1 MFRFVSD
8 LQTKKYHFF
17 QIILLID
24 KSKKFLSQPQQMQ
37 FENAYSF
44 LMGKLENELPSYL
57 HYHNADH
64 TKDVLNAVERIAA
77 AEDVSGEDLKIVK
90 TAALFH
96 DSGFLETYS
105 DHEEISCEMAKK
117 WLPQFGYNRDE
128 IETIC
133 HLILA
138 TKIPQ
143 VPESKLAQILCDAD
157 LYYLGTNKYFVN
169 ADKLYKELHEAGFVK
184 NRDEWRNEE
193 IKFVESHHY
202 FTQTAQK
209 KLNGTLKETLS
220 YLHHRSMKQKTG
232 KKNYEIYDQ
241 VNDGIFIVLGVIL
254 AAFSLKGFLI
264 PNGLFDGGITGISL
278 LIHELYFLDISYVIV
293 LANLPF
299 IIICIYA
306 INFNYALKT
315 FICILLLGICLHF
328 FPHFSMTSD
337 KFLVSVF
344 GGFFLGAGIGL
355 TMRAGC
361 AIDGIEILALYTWK
375 KTSFTIT
382 EIILAINILIF
393 SIAAFRFGI
402 EVALYSMLT
411 YFAATK
417 TVDYVVEG
425 LEAYVG
431 VTIISGKSEI
441 IKDRLVNEM
450 GRGITIYKGERGF
463 LPGKFEL
470 HSDCDIIFTVIT
482 RLEIRKLKN
491 LVSEIDPRSFVFAST
506 IKEASGGIIKRRHI
520 H

>member
-1 MFRFVSD
+1 
-8 LQTKKYHFF
+8 
-17 QIILLID
+17 
-24 KSKKFLSQPQQMQ
+24 MQ
-37 FENAYSF
+37 FEKAYSF
-44 LMGKLENELPSYL
+44 LIEKLEKELPSYL
-57 HYHNADH
+57 HYHNAAH
-64 TKDVLNAVERIAA
+64 TKDVLAA
-77 AEDVSGEDLKIVK
+77 ANRLALSENVSGNDLTILK

-96 DSGFLETYS
+96 DSGFLETYT
-105 DHEEISCEMAKK
+105 DHEEISCDMAKK
-117 WLPQFGYNRDE
+117 WLPQFGYNQEE
-128 IETIC
+128 IEKIC
-133 HLILA
+133 ELILS

-143 VPESKLAQILCDAD
+143 NPKNKLAEIICDAD
-157 LYYLGTNKYFVN
+157 LYYLGTDKYFVN
-169 ADKLYKELHEAGFVK
+169 ADKLYKELHEAGFIK
-184 NRDEWRNEE
+184 NRQEWREE
-193 IKFVESHHY
+193 ELKFVESHHY
-202 FTQTAQK
+202 FSSTAQK
-209 KLNGTLKETLS
+209 KLKGKLNETLS
-220 YLHHRSMKQKTG
+220 KLKTVPATQKKTG
-232 KKNYEIYDQ
+232 KFFEISAWIGDAMFL
-241 VNDGIFIVLGVIL
+241 VVGVIL

-264 PNGLFDGGITGISL
+264 PNGFFDGGITGISL
-278 LIHELYFLDISYVIV
+278 LIHEIYHFDISYVIM

-306 INFNYALKT
+306 VNFNYALKT
-315 FICILLLGICLHF
+315 FVCILLLGFCLYY
-328 FPHFSMTSD
+328 FPHYSITSD
-337 KFLVSVF
+337 KLLVSIF

-402 EVALYSMLT
+402 EVALYYMLT
-411 YFAATK
+411 YFTSTK

-450 GRGITIYKGERGF
+450 GRGITIYKGERGY
-463 LPGKFEL
+463 LPGKFDL
-470 HSDCDIIFTVIT
+470 HADCDIIFTVIT

>member
-1 MFRFVSD
+1 MD
-8 LQTKKYHFF
+8 
-17 QIILLID
+17 
-24 KSKKFLSQPQQMQ
+24 
-37 FENAYSF
+37 FESAYSF
-44 LMGKLENELPSYL
+44 LIGKLEKELPSYL
-57 HYHNADH
+57 HYHNAEH
-64 TKDVLNAVERIAA
+64 TKDVLGA
-77 AEDVSGEDLKIVK
+77 AERLAVSENISGNDLVIIK

-96 DSGFLETYS
+96 DSGFLETYT
-105 DHEEISCEMAKK
+105 DHEEISCDMARK
-117 WLPQFGYNRDE
+117 WLPQFGYNKEE
-128 IETIC
+128 IEKIC
-133 HLILA
+133 VLILC

-143 VPESKLAQILCDAD
+143 VPENKLAEVLCDAD
-157 LYYLGTNKYFVN
+157 LYYLGTDNYFLN

-184 NRDEWRNEE
+184 SREEWQMEE
-193 IKFVESHHY
+193 IKFVEAHHY
-202 FTQTAQK
+202 FTNSARK
-209 KLNGTLKETLS
+209 KLDLKLSQTLAKLKARAITQNKPE
-220 YLHHRSMKQKTG
+220 
-232 KKNYEIYDQ
+232 KKIFEIYDWIS
-241 VNDGIFIVLGVIL
+241 DAMFLIVGVVL

-264 PNGLFDGGITGISL
+264 PNGFFDGGITGISL
-278 LIHELYFLDISYVIV
+278 LIHEIYHFDISYVII

-306 INFNYALKT
+306 INFSYAFKT
-315 FICILLLGICLHF
+315 FICILLLGICLYY
-328 FPHFSMTSD
+328 FPHYSITSD
-337 KFLVSVF
+337 KLLVSIF
-344 GGFFLGAGIGL
+344 GGFFLGTGIGL

-411 YFAATK
+411 YFTATK

-463 LPGKFEL
+463 LPGKFDL
-470 HSDCDIIFTVIT
+470 HADCDIIFTVIT

>member
-1 MFRFVSD
+1 MNQFN
-8 LQTKKYHFF
+8 
-17 QIILLID
+17 
-24 KSKKFLSQPQQMQ
+24 QMQ
-37 FENAYSF
+37 FEKAYSF
-44 LMGKLENELPSYL
+44 LIEKLQSGLPSYL

-64 TKDVLNAVERIAA
+64 TKEVLAATERIAK
-77 AEDVSGEDLKIVK
+77 AEEISERDLTIVK

-105 DHEEISCEMAKK
+105 DHEEISCDMAKK
-117 WLPQFGYNRDE
+117 WLPQFGYAADE
-128 IETIC
+128 IEEIC
-133 HLILA
+133 LLIMA

-143 VPESKLAQILCDAD
+143 EPKSKLAQILCDAD
-157 LYYLGTNKYFVN
+157 LYYMGTDKYFVN

-184 NRDEWRNEE
+184 DREEWRKDE

-202 FTQTAQK
+202 FTNTAQK
-209 KLNGTLKETLS
+209 KLNAKLIKTLQQLKM
-220 YLHHRSMKQKTG
+220 RSALQKKPE
-232 KKNYEIYDQ
+232 KKFEIYSWI
-241 VNDGIFIVLGVIL
+241 NDVLFILIGAVL
-254 AAFSLKGFLI
+254 AAFSLKGFLV
-264 PNGLFDGGITGISL
+264 PNGFFDGGITGISL
-278 LIHELYFLDISYVIV
+278 LIHEIYHFNLAYVIII
-293 LANLPF
+293 ANLPF
-299 IIICIYA
+299 IIICVYA

-315 FICILLLGICLHF
+315 FFCILLLGVFLMIL
-328 FPHFSMTSD
+328 PHYSITSD
-337 KFLVSVF
+337 KLLVSIF

-382 EIILAINILIF
+382 EIILAINIVIF

-402 EVALYSMLT
+402 EVSLYSMLT
-411 YFAATK
+411 YFTATK

-463 LPGKFEL
+463 LPGKFDL

>member
-1 MFRFVSD
+1 
-8 LQTKKYHFF
+8 
-17 QIILLID
+17 
-24 KSKKFLSQPQQMQ
+24 MQ
-37 FENAYSF
+37 FDKAYSF
-44 LMGKLENELPSYL
+44 LIDRLEKELPHYL

-64 TKDVLNAVERIAA
+64 TKDVIAA
-77 AEDVSGEDLKIVK
+77 TESLAEAENVSERELTILK

-96 DSGFLETYS
+96 DCGFLETYT
-105 DHEEISCEMAKK
+105 DHEEISCDMARK
-117 WLPQFGYNRDE
+117 WLPQFGYSQEVIDE
-128 IETIC
+128 ICE
-133 HLILA
+133 LILA
-138 TKIPQ
+138 TKLPQ
-143 VPESKLAQILCDAD
+143 RPKTQLARLICDAD
-157 LYYLGTNKYFVN
+157 LYYLGTDKYFLRAN
-169 ADKLYKELHEAGFVK
+169 KLYKELHEAGFVK
-184 NRDEWRNEE
+184 AREEWRKEE
-193 IKFVESHHY
+193 IKFVEGHHY
-202 FTQTAQK
+202 FTETAQK
-209 KLNGTLKETLS
+209 KLDTKLGKTLEQLKLRITN
-220 YLHHRSMKQKTG
+220 QKKPEKFFDT
-232 KKNYEIYDQ
+232 YDWASD
-241 VNDGIFIVLGVIL
+241 VLFILVGVVL
-254 AAFSLKGFLI
+254 AAFALKGFLV
-264 PNGLFDGGITGISL
+264 PNGFFDGGITGISL
-278 LIHELYFLDISYVIV
+278 LIHEIYGFNLAYVIV

-299 IIICIYA
+299 IIICVYA

-315 FICILLLGICLHF
+315 FFCILLLGICFMIL
-328 FPHFSMTSD
+328 PHYSITSD
-337 KFLVSVF
+337 KLLVAIF
-344 GGFFLGAGIGL
+344 GGFFLGAGVGL

-402 EVALYSMLT
+402 EVSLYSMLT
-411 YFAATK
+411 YFTATK

-425 LEAYVG
+425 LEAYIG

-463 LPGKFEL
+463 LPGKFDM

>member
-1 MFRFVSD
+1 MS
-8 LQTKKYHFF
+8 QTQ
-17 QIILLID
+17 QIH
-24 KSKKFLSQPQQMQ
+24 
-37 FENAYSF
+37 FENVYSF
-44 LMGKLENELPSYL
+44 LMGKLENELPGYL
-57 HYHNADH
+57 HYHNSQH
-64 TKDVLNAVERIAA
+64 TKDVLEGVERIAM
-77 AEDVSGEDLKIVK
+77 AEGVSGDELKILK

-105 DHEEISCEMAKK
+105 DHEEISCKMAKK
-117 WLPQFGYNRDE
+117 WLPQFGYNKEE
-128 IETIC
+128 IEKIC

-143 VPESKLAQILCDAD
+143 TPENKLAQILCDAD

-169 ADKLYKELHEAGFVK
+169 SDKLYKELHEAGFVR
-184 NRDEWRNEE
+184 NREEWRNEE
-193 IKFVESHHY
+193 IKFVEGHHY
-202 FTQTAQK
+202 FTKTAQQ
-209 KLNGTLKETLS
+209 KLNGGLKETVSQLR
-220 YLHHRSMKQKTG
+220 LREVKQKSET
-232 KKNYEIYDQ
+232 KNYFIYDWIS
-241 VNDGIFIVLGVIL
+241 DGMFIVVGAIL
-254 AAFSLKGFLI
+254 AAFALKGFLV
-264 PNGLFDGGITGISL
+264 PNGFFDGGVTGISL
-278 LIHELYFLDISYVIV
+278 LIHELYNFDISYVIM

-299 IIICIYA
+299 IIICVYA
-306 INFNYALKT
+306 INIQYALKT
-315 FICILLLGICLHF
+315 FFCILLLGFCLYY
-328 FPHFSMTSD
+328 FPHFSVTND
-337 KFLVSVF
+337 KLLVAIF

-393 SIAAFRFGI
+393 GIAAFRFGI

-411 YFAATK
+411 YFTATK

-450 GRGITIYKGERGF
+450 GRGITIYKGERGY
-463 LPGKFEL
+463 LPGKFDM
-470 HSDCDIIFTVIT
+470 HADCDIIFTVIT

>member
-1 MFRFVSD
+1 
-8 LQTKKYHFF
+8 
-17 QIILLID
+17 
-24 KSKKFLSQPQQMQ
+24 MQ
-37 FENAYSF
+37 FDKAYPF
-44 LMGKLENELPSYL
+44 LMEKLEKDLPAFL
-57 HYHNADH
+57 HYHNAEH
-64 TKDVLNAVERIAA
+64 TRDVLSS
-77 AEDVSGEDLKIVK
+77 AEMLAQSEKISGDDLTIVK

-96 DSGFLETYS
+96 DCGFLETYS
-105 DHEEISCEMAKK
+105 DHEEISCDMARK
-117 WLPQFGYNRDE
+117 WLPQFGYNKEE
-128 IETIC
+128 IEQIC
-133 HLILA
+133 QLILA
-138 TKIPQ
+138 TRIPQ
-143 VPESKLAQILCDAD
+143 VPKNKLAQILCDAD
-157 LYYLGTNKYFVN
+157 LFYLGTDKYFLG
-169 ADKLYKELHEAGFVK
+169 ADKLYKELHEAGLVK
-184 NRDEWRNEE
+184 TREDWSKEE
-193 IKFVESHHY
+193 IKFVEAHHY
-202 FTQTAQK
+202 FTASAQK
-209 KLNGTLKETLS
+209 KLNARIKETALQ
-220 YLHHRSMKQKTG
+220 LKIRAARQKTP
-232 KKNYEIYDQ
+232 KKGIEI
-241 VNDGIFIVLGVIL
+241 NGWISDGLFIVVGVLL

-264 PNGLFDGGITGISL
+264 PNGFFDGGITGISL
-278 LIHELYFLDISYVIV
+278 LISELYHFDISYVIM

-306 INFNYALKT
+306 VNFDYALKT
-315 FICILLLGICLHF
+315 FFCVLLLAICLYY
-328 FPHFSMTSD
+328 FPHYSITSD
-337 KFLVSVF
+337 KLLVSIF
-344 GGFFLGAGIGL
+344 GGFFVGAGIGL

-402 EVALYSMLT
+402 QIALYSMLT
-411 YFAATK
+411 FFTASR

-425 LEAYVG
+425 LEAYIG

-463 LPGKFEL
+463 LPGKFDL

>member
-1 MFRFVSD
+1 
-8 LQTKKYHFF
+8 
-17 QIILLID
+17 
-24 KSKKFLSQPQQMQ
+24 MQ
-37 FENAYSF
+37 FEKAYSF
-44 LMGKLENELPSYL
+44 LIEKLESGLPSYL
-57 HYHNADH
+57 HYHSPEH
-64 TKDVLNAVERIAA
+64 TKEVVVATDKLANAEHISER
-77 AEDVSGEDLKIVK
+77 DLIIVK

-96 DSGFLETYS
+96 DCGFLETYS
-105 DHEEISCEMAKK
+105 DHEEISCDMARK
-117 WLPQFGYNRDE
+117 WLPQFEYSTDE
-128 IETIC
+128 IEEIC
-133 HLILA
+133 SIILA

-143 VPESKLAQILCDAD
+143 TPKNKLAEILCDAD
-157 LYYLGTNKYFVN
+157 LYYMGTDKYFIN
-169 ADKLYKELHEAGFVK
+169 ANKLYKELHEAGFVK
-184 NRDEWRNEE
+184 DREEWRKEE

-202 FTQTAQK
+202 FTGAAQK
-209 KLNGTLKETLS
+209 KLNTNLVKTLAQLKK
-220 YLHHRSMKQKTG
+220 RSDIE
-232 KKNYEIYDQ
+232 KKPEKKLEMIYDWLG
-241 VNDGIFIVLGVIL
+241 DASFILVGAVL
-254 AAFSLKGFLI
+254 AAFSLNGFLV
-264 PNGLFDGGITGISL
+264 PNGFFDGGITGISL
-278 LIHELYFLDISYVIV
+278 LIHEIFHFNLAYVII

-299 IIICIYA
+299 IIICVYA

-315 FICILLLGICLHF
+315 FFCILLLGVFLMIL
-328 FPHFSMTSD
+328 PHFDITKD
-337 KFLVSVF
+337 KLLVSIF
-344 GGFFLGAGIGL
+344 GGFFLGAGVGL

-382 EIILAINILIF
+382 EIILAINIVIF

-402 EVALYSMLT
+402 EVSLYSMLT
-411 YFAATK
+411 YFTATK

-463 LPGKFEL
+463 LPGKFDL

>member
-1 MFRFVSD
+1 MN
-8 LQTKKYHFF
+8 Q
-17 QIILLID
+17 
-24 KSKKFLSQPQQMQ
+24 QPQMQ
-37 FENAYSF
+37 FDKAYPF
-44 LMGKLENELPSYL
+44 LMKKLEKDLPPFL
-57 HYHNADH
+57 HYHNAEH
-64 TKDVLNAVERIAA
+64 TRDVLSS
-77 AEDVSGEDLKIVK
+77 AEMLAHSEKISGDDLTLVK

-96 DSGFLETYS
+96 DCGFLETYS
-105 DHEEISCEMAKK
+105 DHEEISCDMARK
-117 WLPQFGYNRDE
+117 WLPQFGYDKEE
-128 IETIC
+128 IEQIC
-133 HLILA
+133 QLILS

-143 VPESKLAQILCDAD
+143 EPKNKLAQILCDAD
-157 LYYLGTNKYFVN
+157 LFYLGTDKYFIG
-169 ADKLYKELHEAGFVK
+169 ADKLYKELHEAGLVK
-184 NRDEWRNEE
+184 TREEWSKEE
-193 IKFVESHHY
+193 IKFVEAHHY
-202 FTQTAQK
+202 FTATAQK
-209 KLNGTLKETLS
+209 KLNTRIKETALQ
-220 YLHHRSMKQKTG
+220 LKIRAARQKKP
-232 KKNYEIYDQ
+232 KKGIEINGW
-241 VNDGIFIVLGVIL
+241 VSDGLFIVIGVLL

-264 PNGLFDGGITGISL
+264 PNGFFDGGITGISL
-278 LIHELYFLDISYVIV
+278 LISELYHFDISYVIM

-306 INFNYALKT
+306 INFDYALKT
-315 FICILLLGICLHF
+315 FICVLLLGFCLYY
-328 FPHFSMTSD
+328 FPHYSITSD
-337 KFLVSVF
+337 KLLVSIF
-344 GGFFLGAGIGL
+344 GGFFVGAGIGL

-393 SIAAFRFGI
+393 GIAAFRFGI
-402 EVALYSMLT
+402 QIALYSMLT
-411 YFAATK
+411 YFTASR

-425 LEAYVG
+425 LEAYIG

-463 LPGKFEL
+463 LPGKFDL

-506 IKEASGGIIKRRHI
+506 IKEASGGIIKRRHV